1 MGDLL
6 ILILIATALIAL
18 CVAVVAGF
26 ILWRSYY
33 GEHAERTKA
42 RLEALASKGSKR
54 LAQSKSI
61 RQFSRVNWLNA
72 ILKKH
77 KIVLW
82 LDKQLVRAGMSTQ
95 FDAAMIGW
103 LLCLVV
109 IGFFL
114 SSVDASIYLWLTMI
128 STTIVLPWLF
138 VNRAIVKRRHLFE
151 EQLPDVLDFI
161 SRAMQAGHAFS
172 SALQVAAS
180 ESPQPTAGEFSKTLN
195 EINFGIPMDQA
206 LKDLSDRI
214 DSPDM
219 KFFSVAVLI
228 NREVGGDLA
237 GLLDNLSSL
246 IRARFAMRTSI
257 RTLTAEGR
265 FSAWLL
271 SSMPFLVALVIFIL
285 RPDFLSP
292 LWQDPLGLRL
302 LEWAAALMF
311 VGMLWMRRLANI
323 HV

>member
-6 ILILIATALIAL
+6 ILVLIATALIAL
-18 CVAVVAGF
+18 SMAVVAGF

-33 GEHAERTKA
+33 GEHSKRTRA
-42 RLEALASKGSKR
+42 RLEALESKDAKR
-54 LAQSKSI
+54 LTQGKSI
-61 RQFSRVNWLNA
+61 RQLSQIPWLDTV
-72 ILKKH
+72 LKNN
-77 KIVLW
+77 KIAEW
-82 LDKQLVRAGMSTQ
+82 LDKQLVRAGMSVQIDVVVT
-95 FDAAMIGW
+95 GW
-103 LLCLVV
+103 LVCLV
-109 IGFFL
+109 ILGFFL
-114 SSVDASIYLWLTMI
+114 LSVGASIYLWLTLI
-128 STTIVLPWLF
+128 SAMIVLPWML
-138 VNRAIVKRRHLFE
+138 VKRAIVKRRQLFE

-292 LWQDPLGLRL
+292 LWQDPMGLRL

>member
-95 FDAAMIGW
+95 VDAAMIGW